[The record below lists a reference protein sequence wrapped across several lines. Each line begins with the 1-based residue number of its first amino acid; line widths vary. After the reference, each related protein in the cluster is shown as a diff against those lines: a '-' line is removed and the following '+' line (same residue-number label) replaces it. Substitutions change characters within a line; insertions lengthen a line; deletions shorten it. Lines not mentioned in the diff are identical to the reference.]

1 MTRERFIELQ
11 TEIARLRE
19 LDKKTSDRIDKN
31 YSRLLVSLSK
41 TNIKKTF

>member
-11 TEIARLRE
+11 TEIARLKE
-19 LDKKTSDRIDKN
+19 KDKKMSDRIDKN

-41 TNIKKTF
+41 TNIKQTF